1 MTEKKPAIHTV
12 ATAHL
17 DTVWNWDFETTVDKY
32 IKATLEKNFR
42 LFEKYPDYIFSFEG
56 SRRYELMEEY
66 YPSHFE
72 KLKKYIAE
80 GKWFVTGSAYENGD
94 VNVPSPEALF
104 RNILYGT
111 DYFNKKFG
119 KKSVDIYLPDCF
131 GFGYA
136 LPSVMKHSGLI
147 GFTTQKLTWSSAYGI
162 PFDLGIWKGVDG
174 SEVFASLNSL
184 KYNNTL
190 SRVRKNK
197 KVNRKL
203 NNNIEK
209 YGLPM
214 TLVLHGT
221 GDIGGSPTDRSV
233 ETVVREKRRNNAE
246 SVDVE
251 ISSADHVF
259 REMNKLSDE
268 AKAKLPLW
276 NNELV
281 LTNHG
286 AGCYTSRTVGKRWNK
301 RNEQLADAAER
312 TCSAAAWLGAGRY
325 PAEVLD
331 TSWKRVI
338 AHQFHD
344 DITGTSVQR
353 AYKRSWNDYMLSL
366 NQFAGEY
373 ENAVSSVAS
382 MMTVPEAQGIAV
394 VVSNTVDM
402 PVLDFAE
409 CNVDLPKGTKCVKV
423 QDENG
428 NEVPSQYSNGKVIFT
443 ANVQGNSLS
452 VYTVTPASEPYR
464 EETGLFVSEKTL
476 ENRKYKIKLNGNGDI
491 ASIFDKNLNKE
502 LLSAPIS
509 MDVHKYNGHFIFP
522 AWELDYK
529 EVSAPPVGKASAPK
543 IYIEESGSARAVIKT
558 VRRYKESVFT
568 QRIILGESSET
579 VRIENEIEWNCK
591 RSLLKTPFSFTVSN
605 EQASYDLGVGVIK
618 RGVNTPNLYEVPA
631 QNWADISSEEFGVS
645 VFSECKYGWDHP
657 TADTLRLT
665 GIHTPEFWYRPDS
678 KQHLLD
684 LGKNRYAFGIFSH
697 SGEQLTET
705 QHHGALFSRPLCVFE
720 ALQGNKGPLPSSFTF
735 ASLNE
740 NGVMIKAIK
749 KEQNGDRTVVRF
761 AELQGK
767 EHKNVRLKI
776 GDGVL
781 SAQEI
786 LATEEYVKDA
796 KVENGELVFD
806 IMPYAPKSF
815 ALTLKPFDGKK
826 IPASATPVK
835 IPFNENVTSSFE
847 HKKSGILAG
856 HTIPGELFPKKVYCK
871 DTAFELSSEKSNAL
885 SCRGQTIPLPEGTKS
900 VSLLITSRGGDKNC
914 VFEGNG
920 KTAVF
925 VPDCFEAIGAW
936 DLYGMKEKGYV
947 KECTLA
953 YEITHTHIEGANDV
967 ARQLWMFRV
976 DVPASRTLKLPND
989 PDIIIFAANASQTLP
1004 QRGALNKLY
1013 DFLEKEE

>member
-1 MTEKKPAIHTV
+1 MDKKKPVIHTV

-17 DTVWNWDFETTVDKY
+17 DTVWNWDFETTVSKY

-66 YPSHFE
+66 YPLHFE
-72 KLKKYIAE
+72 KLKNYIAD
-80 GKWFVTGSAYENGD
+80 GRWFVTGSAYENGD

-136 LPSVMKHSGLI
+136 LPSIMKHSGLL

-190 SRVRKNK
+190 SKVRKYK
-197 KVNRKL
+197 KVADKL
-203 NNNIEK
+203 KTNIEK
-209 YGLPM
+209 YDFPM

-221 GDIGGSPTDRSV
+221 GDIGGSPADKSV
-233 ETVVREKRRNNAE
+233 ETTVREKSCNNTE

-251 ISSADHVF
+251 ISSADRVF
-259 REMNKLSDE
+259 REMDKLTDE
-268 AKAKLPLW
+268 EKEKLPVW

-286 AGCYTSRTVGKRWNK
+286 AGCYTSRTIGKRWNK

-312 TCSAAAWLGAGRY
+312 TCSAAEWLGAGKY

-331 TSWKRVI
+331 TAWKRVI

-366 NQFAGEY
+366 NQFANEY
-373 ENAVSSVAS
+373 ESAVSSVAS
-382 MMTVPEAQGIAV
+382 MMTVPETQGIAV
-394 VVSNTVDM
+394 VVSNTVDASAS
-402 PVLDFAE
+402 DFAE
-409 CNVDLPKGTKCVKV
+409 CTVDLPKGTKYVRV
-423 QDENG
+423 QDGNG
-428 NEVPSQYSNGKVIFT
+428 KEVPSQYVRGKVIFT
-443 ANVQGNSLS
+443 ANVQGNSLAS
-452 VYTVTPASEPYR
+452 YTIIPAAEPYGSK
-464 EETGLFVSEKTL
+464 TGLIVSEKTL
-476 ENRKYKIKLNGNGDI
+476 ENRKYKIELNDNGDI
-491 ASIFDKNLNKE
+491 ASIFDKKLGKE

-529 EVSAPPVGKASAPK
+529 EVSAPPAGKASDPQ
-543 IYIEESGSARAVIKT
+543 IYIEESGAARAVIKT
-558 VRRYKESVFT
+558 VRRYGESVFT
-568 QRIILGESSET
+568 QRIFLGESSET
-579 VRIENEIEWNCK
+579 VRIENEIEWRSK

-605 EQASYDLGVGVIK
+605 EKASYDLGLGVIK

-631 QNWADISSEEFGVS
+631 QNWADISSREYGVS

-657 TADTLRLT
+657 TANTLRLT

-697 SGEQLTET
+697 AGESLTET
-705 QHHGALFSRPLCVFE
+705 QHHGALFSRPLCVFAAE
-720 ALQGNKGPLPSSFTF
+720 QGNKGPLASSFTF
-735 ASLNE
+735 AKLNDD
-740 NGVMIKAIK
+740 GVMIKAVK

-761 AELQGK
+761 AELEGK

-786 LATEEYVKDA
+786 LATEEYIKDA
-796 KVENGELVFD
+796 RVENGELVFD
-806 IMPYAPKSF
+806 ITPYAPKSF

-826 IPASATPVK
+826 ITALFTPIK
-835 IPFNENVTSSFE
+835 LPFNENVTSSFK

-856 HTIPGELFPKKVYCK
+856 HTIPCELFPKKVRCK
-871 DTAFELSSEKSNAL
+871 NTVFELSNGEPNAL
-885 SCRGQTIPLPEGTKS
+885 SCQGQIIDLPENTKS
-900 VSLLITSRGGDKNC
+900 VSLLITSANGDKNC
-914 VFEGNG
+914 VFAGDEE
-920 KTAVF
+920 TTVF

-953 YEITHTHIEGANDV
+953 YEITHTHIEGENDT

-976 DVPASRTLKLPND
+976 DIPASKILKLPND
-989 PDIIIFAANASQTLP
+989 PDIIIFAANASAALP
-1004 QRGALNKLY
+1004 PQGALSKLY
-1013 DFLEKEE
+1013 DSLEKEE